1 MSASSCLLLE
11 QRPGSLV
18 PISKGSLP
26 CGQEEPRCEAPGRD
40 LRVGPGSVC
49 HARLLPE
56 VSGDPGAGGRGR
68 GGQTLTDS
76 LALPGGRA
84 RRHRRRLEIK
94 GVGVMS
100 PPLADNDR
108 SRQSDSDGHAES
120 LGV

>member
-56 VSGDPGAGGRGR
+56 VSGDPGAGGRG
-68 GGQTLTDS
+68 GQTLMDS

-94 GVGVMS
+94 GVGMMS
-100 PPLADNDR
+100 PPLGDNDM
-108 SRQSDSDGHAES
+108 SWQSDSDGHAES